1 MVVERWVSIT
11 FTFGCLLGYQASEDS
26 WYWKASCHGL
36 EIGLKFDP
44 VEAAARLGRRG
55 L

>member
-1 MVVERWVSIT
+1 MGQYH
-11 FTFGCLLGYQASEDS
+11 FHFGCLFGYQASEDS

-44 VEAAARLGRRG
+44 VEAVARLDRRG

>member
-1 MVVERWVSIT
+1 MVERWVSIT

-44 VEAAARLGRRG
+44 VEAVARLDRRG

>member
-1 MVVERWVSIT
+1 LVVERWVSIT

-44 VEAAARLGRRG
+44 VEAVARLDRRG